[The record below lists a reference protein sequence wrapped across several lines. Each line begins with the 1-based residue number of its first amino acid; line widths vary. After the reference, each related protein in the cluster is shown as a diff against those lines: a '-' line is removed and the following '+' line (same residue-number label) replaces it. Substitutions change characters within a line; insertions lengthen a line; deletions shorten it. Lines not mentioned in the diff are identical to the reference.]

1 MAVEILA
8 FRPRTW
14 PASDWTQE
22 ELAQLYR
29 VEHSLVQ
36 SGLSV
41 EHDRGLTDEGDPWF
55 VFCRP
60 DGEVLIHLA
69 RYDGLYRLHSPALPG
84 PLVGRSFVEL
94 TKSFTDRM
102 PLQVAIRQSK
112 PARLYVHPASM
123 LALIIATIF
132 LAGHDI
138 IPPEGTPD
146 AVKKGGSGD
155 AVAAHPLK
163 SGLQA
168 TFQSYFDALV
178 NWVRDASPAQ
188 ESVGFGVLSTLT
200 ALLTGLTD
208 ALTHEFSNPD
218 TQVSAVEHHVQAYSP
233 SADQS
238 ADRSDARGIQNHD
251 LVLTK
256 VALSTQSAPS
266 HEATASET
274 NAPDHSSPVQLAMK
288 SNALTIPA
296 DNGSPGAEASLDAPK
311 TFGHSMSATD
321 VQNAELNSGHAI
333 GSPSLKS
340 TGEQVAV
347 ASTPATTVSA
357 SLTSNSIAVN
367 DTLTT
372 LSVVASSSGSQ
383 SSFAD
388 ISNLLAHATPVN
400 FQNSDWAFLFPAN
413 ISSSSSA
420 ATTASLS
427 SATPAL
433 PIATPFNQQ
442 AATTLESFLK
452 ANPQAQAVFNNNSI
466 VVYEAPEASHA
477 KDPVLNVW
485 NFPDGSTITLVGTAD
500 HPHTTLA

>member
-8 FRPRTW
+8 FRPRNW

-60 DGEVLIHLA
+60 DGEVLIHLT
-69 RYDGLYRLHSPALPG
+69 RYDGLYRLHSPALPH

-123 LALIIATIF
+123 LALIIGTIF
-132 LAGHDI
+132 LAGHDV

-163 SGLQA
+163 SGLQSA
-168 TFQSYFDALV
+168 FQSYFDAFV

-188 ESVGFGVLSTLT
+188 ESVGFGVISTLT

-208 ALTHEFSNPD
+208 ALTHEFSNSN
-218 TQVSAVEHHVQAYSP
+218 TQVSSVEHHVQEYST

-238 ADRSDARGIQNHD
+238 AARSDARGIQDHD
-251 LVLTK
+251 LVPIK
-256 VALSTQSAPS
+256 VALSAQNAPS
-266 HEATASET
+266 HEATSAAET
-274 NAPDHSSPVQLAMK
+274 NASDHSSPVQLAMK

-296 DNGSPGAEASLDAPK
+296 DNGSAGTDAALDTPK
-311 TFGHSMSATD
+311 AFDHSMSASD
-321 VQNAELNSGHAI
+321 VQSVDLNSGHAV
-333 GSPSLKS
+333 GLSSLKS
-340 TGEQVAV
+340 TGEQVA
-347 ASTPATTVSA
+347 APSTPATTIP
-357 SLTSNSIAVN
+357 TSPTSSSMAVN

-372 LSVVASSSGSQ
+372 LSIVASSSGSQ
-383 SSFAD
+383 TSFTD
-388 ISNLLAHATPVN
+388 ITNLLAHATPVN
-400 FQNSDWAFLFPAN
+400 LQNSDWAFLLHPTT
-413 ISSSSSA
+413 SVA
-420 ATTASLS
+420 ATVASS
-427 SATPAL
+427 DSAVPAL
-433 PIATPFNQQ
+433 PVATPFNQQ
-442 AATTLESFLK
+442 AAASLESFLK
-452 ANPQAQAVFNNNSI
+452 ANPQAQAVFDNKSI

-477 KDPVLNVW
+477 NDTVLNIW
-485 NFPDGSTITLVGTAD
+485 NFADGSTITLVGTAD
-500 HPHTTLA
+500 HPHALA